1 MNPKQGSNANGRSGV
16 GVDKGKEKIM
26 GKRYV
31 TVQDAVNLLN
41 TSERTVRR
49 MLKEGRLHSIRDK
62 TNHVWIDQDDI
73 EQEREAKPRSA
84 NPLIH
89 QLQHLQVLVNEL
101 EQRLLSFEQQVE
113 QLREQGDVR
122 EQLLQALNSAQEA
135 QEETEVPTSSLPWH
149 KLAQMLARLPRSH
162 PAGRAPTMLAKRGLP
177 PGTLRLVDFAQ
188 RHHSNIHDLKRWH
201 YEGKIQLTV
210 YHREVQAKRNKQ
222 EWWIT
227 SEQHQ
232 QVSAYWQRQGIPYT
246 ACPQCLQQEVHE
258 AQVG

>member
-1 MNPKQGSNANGRSGV
+1 MNPKQGQ
-16 GVDKGKEKIM
+16 EKIT

-31 TVQDAVNLLN
+31 TVQDAVDLLN

-49 MLKEGRLHSIRDK
+49 MIKEGRLHIIRDK
-62 TNHVWIDQDDI
+62 TNHIWIDQDDV

-84 NPLIH
+84 NPLLH
-89 QLQHLQVLVNEL
+89 QLQHLQSLVDEI
-101 EQRLLSFEQQVE
+101 EQRLLYLEQQVE
-113 QLREQGDVR
+113 HLREQGDVR

-135 QEETEVPTSSLPWH
+135 EEETGAPTSSLPWH
-149 KLAQMLARLPRSH
+149 QVAQTLTRLQRSH
-162 PAGRAPTMLAKRGLP
+162 SAGGLPMMLAKRGLP
-177 PGTLRLVDFAQ
+177 PGTLRLVDFARQ
-188 RHHSNIHDLKRWH
+188 HHINIHDLKQCY

-227 SEQHQ
+227 LKQHQ
-232 QVSAYWQRQGIPYT
+232 QVSAYWQQQEMPYT
-246 ACPQCLQQEVHE
+246 ACPQCLHQEVGE